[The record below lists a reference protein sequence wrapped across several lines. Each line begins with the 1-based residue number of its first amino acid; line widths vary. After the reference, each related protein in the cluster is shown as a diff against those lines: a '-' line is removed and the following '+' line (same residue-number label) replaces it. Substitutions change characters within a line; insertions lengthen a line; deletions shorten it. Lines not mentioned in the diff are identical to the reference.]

1 MATHLPLSTKA
12 PKAVRLQYVLTVL
25 KPNSTEYS
33 TCLLCKNLTEAKKLY
48 KNFVENS
55 IKEALVSIICTVNR
69 QYTKE
74 TLSSDIVLCRTT
86 GKLNG

>member
-1 MATHLPLSTKA
+1 MTTHLPLSTKA

-48 KNFVENS
+48 KDFIENS

>member
-1 MATHLPLSTKA
+1 MATHIPISVKA
-12 PKAVRLQYVLTVL
+12 PKAVKLQYVLTVL
-25 KPNSTEYS
+25 KPNSSEYS

-48 KNFVENS
+48 KDFVENS
-55 IKEALVSIICTVNR
+55 TKQALVSIICTINR